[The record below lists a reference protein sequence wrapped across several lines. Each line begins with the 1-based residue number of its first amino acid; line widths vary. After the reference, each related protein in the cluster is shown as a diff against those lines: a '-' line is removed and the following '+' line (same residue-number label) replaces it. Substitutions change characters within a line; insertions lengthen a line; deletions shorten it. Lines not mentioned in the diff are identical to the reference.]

1 MLGEEVSALSHL
13 PVSPQYVK
21 LFERS
26 NTTAHFFSDGHPNKL
41 FRKKKCTPAI
51 LDEAVQKSLK

>member
-1 MLGEEVSALSHL
+1 MLGEEASALSHL
-13 PVSPQYVK
+13 PVSPQYVT

-26 NTTAHFFSDGHPNKL
+26 NPTAHL
-41 FRKKKCTPAI
+41 FLRWPSKCSEKKKCTPAI

>member
-26 NTTAHFFSDGHPNKL
+26 NTTAHFFSDGRPNKL
-41 FRKKKCTPAI
+41 FRKKNA
-51 LDEAVQKSLK
+51 LLQS